1 MKNSI
6 DLADEYVKKIAKFS
20 TVIINDALKS
30 FMINGQCLD
39 LQLMNIKSDG
49 HFCARVFTVQFLP
62 CGTPDARTPNGD
74 IDDYLDS
81 VPPSYAIAIDNRGHL
96 NDSVWNSELSV
107 KALEKHIAATIID
120 GACHQEGPSDSIYP
134 LYAKGTQV
142 RSGKNRVRVE
152 AFNLPVVIA
161 GVRVECDDIMVGD
174 NHGVVVVP
182 RDYIGLVLGY
192 LNK

>member
-1 MKNSI
+1 MKNTI
-6 DLADEYVKKIAKFS
+6 DFADEYVKKISKFS
-20 TVIINDALKS
+20 TSIINDALQS
-30 FMINGQCLD
+30 LMINGQCLD
-39 LQLMNIKSDG
+39 LQMMNMKSNG

-81 VPPSYAIAIDNRGHL
+81 VSYAIAIDNRGHL
-96 NDSVWNSELSV
+96 NDSVWNSQLSV
-107 KALEKHIAATIID
+107 KALEKNIAATVID
-120 GACHQEGPSDSIYP
+120 GACHQEDASDSIYP

-152 AFNLPVVIA
+152 AFNLPVVIG
-161 GVRVECDDIMVGD
+161 GVRVECDDIMIGD
-174 NHGVVVVP
+174 THSVVVVP